1 MKQIFNAN
9 WQFLKMGIDTSP
21 EDMRKQQAQF
31 APVDIPHDWL
41 IFDTANLYE
50 DGRGWYRKKT
60 HIDYKDGDHVFLYF
74 EAVYMDTEI
83 YINGKKTWEWKY
95 GYSSFEVEITP
106 YLTGGEEEILVSVSH
121 RSPNTRW
128 YSGAG
133 IFRDIYLKVV
143 PETYFVTDGLYVSAK
158 PGAEENPAGAWEVKL
173 AAEVAGKEAAGSRVT
188 FRILR
193 EGNVVGTAK
202 GTVSEKT
209 VVNPAA
215 DTPWYKAQNEQKK
228 HAAQGQQKVPGAT
241 LFEAT
246 LEVEA
251 PELWDVESPKLYFAE
266 AILENGEREA
276 ARFGFKTMKFD
287 PDRGFFLNG
296 RWLKLH
302 GACEHHDLGCLGAA
316 YYSAAMR
323 RKFQTLQEMGVN
335 AVRTTHNMPAKDLMD
350 LADEMGMLIVAEG
363 FDMWEMPKTTYDYA
377 RFFKEW
383 AESDVASWVRRDRNH
398 ASLMMWSI
406 GNEIY
411 DTHFNEHGYE
421 ITADL
426 KKWVEDNDYLGNAP
440 VTIGS
445 NFLPWENTQKCV
457 DLLKLAGYNYLEKCY
472 DEHHEKY
479 PDWVIY
485 GSETASVVH
494 SRGIYHFPLKKLL
507 LADDDE
513 QCSALGNSTTS
524 WGAES
529 VEKCITDD
537 RDASYCMGQFIWT
550 GFDYIGEPT
559 PYKTK
564 NSYYGQIDTAGFPKD
579 AYYTFRAEWTDYR
592 QKPMVHLF
600 PHWDFNPGQLIDVR
614 VCSNA
619 PSVELFFNGESLGR
633 RNIDHAKDKNLIQDW
648 QILYTPGELVAV
660 AYDENGREIARE
672 RRVSFGDTAALTLSA
687 DKEQLVADGR
697 DLAFVTISAVDKE
710 GNPVENGAD
719 YVNVSVT
726 GAGRLIGLD
735 NGDSTDYD
743 SYKGTRRKLF
753 SGKLLAVIGATKEAG
768 EICVTVTGDD
778 LTPVELRL
786 QAALPEGEVY
796 SADGMVW
803 MNPAEVPV
811 GLQNKAEVCPSDKKW
826 IRKIEIQ
833 CPEGQLLSGG
843 KKQMEVTA
851 KLYPE
856 DAQYREI
863 EWSAVTASGIASPI
877 AKVEGDGTRALL
889 TGKADGEFMLRCT
902 AKNGTDKV
910 KLISQVEF
918 KAEGLGKPFLDP
930 YEFVSGGLCNCTVGD
945 IGNGNEKGVSS
956 GHERSQIGFVDVDFG
971 EFGSDEITIPI
982 FALDAKPYQIEIW
995 EGMADEEG
1003 SEKLADVVYQKPSIW
1018 AVYQPETY
1026 KLSRKMKGLT
1036 TLCLV
1041 FYAKVHVKGFSFT
1054 KPKKAFCQ
1062 LLASDCSRVY
1072 GDSFVKKGDAIE
1084 KIGNNVALEYTDMNF
1099 EQTGASKV
1107 FICGR
1112 TPLDK
1117 NTIHIRFTGEQGTET
1132 QIVEFGGKSMAG
1144 AECDAGNAA
1153 CEDACSE
1160 SACDGYTVQEFALE
1174 TVTGMQ
1180 KVELVFLPGSNFDL
1194 KWLRFEESA
1203 LTIRRAQDT
1212 DMARI
1217 DDLLFQVLEVHH
1229 QGRPDL
1235 FKGGVKKYTDEELL
1249 EILKDDK
1256 RPVFVAEDENGT
1268 VQGYAFCVFIR
1279 REDNNILTDIKTLY
1293 IDDLCVD
1300 ETARGQKVG
1309 KRLYEYVL
1317 DFARRNDCYNVTL
1330 NVWSCNESAMKFYE
1344 KCGLKPQKV
1353 GMEVIL

>member
-1 MKQIFNAN
+1 MKQIFNAG
-9 WQFLKMGIDTSP
+9 WQFLKMGIDTSM
-21 EDMRKQQAQF
+21 EEMRAMQANF

-50 DGRGWYRKKT
+50 DGRGWYRKKVQ
-60 HIDYKDGDHVFLYF
+60 IDYKEGDHVFLDF
-74 EAVYMDTEI
+74 DGVYMDTEL
-83 YINGKKTWEWKY
+83 YINGSKAWEWKY
-95 GYSSFEVEITP
+95 GYSSFEAEITP
-106 YLTGGEEEILVSVSH
+106 YLTGGEEEILVSVAH

-133 IFRDIYLKVV
+133 IFRDIFLKVV
-143 PETYFVTDGLYVSAK
+143 PETYFVTDGLYVSAT
-158 PGAEENPAGAWEVKL
+158 PAEDSENFAALPWNVKIS
-173 AAEVAGKEAAGSRVT
+173 AEVAGKAAKDAQVT
-188 FRILR
+188 FYLKR
-193 EGNVVGTAK
+193 EGKVVCTAK
-202 GTVSEKT
+202 GELSAKT
-209 VVNPAA
+209 AVNPAA
-215 DTPWYKAQNEQKK
+215 DTPWSR
-228 HAAQGQQKVPGAT
+228 QQTKEKVGADVKGGAGV
-241 LFEAT
+241 LIFEAHM
-246 LEVEA
+246 EVEN
-251 PELWDVESPKLYFAE
+251 PDLWDVEHPNLYMVE
-266 AILENGEREA
+266 ALLENGEKESC
-276 ARFGFKTMKFD
+276 RFGFKTTKFD
-287 PDRGFFLNG
+287 PKEGFFLNG

-302 GACEHHDLGCLGAA
+302 GACEHHDLGSLGAA
-316 YYSAAMR
+316 YYSSAMR
-323 RKFQTLQEMGVN
+323 RKMKTLQEMGVN
-335 AVRTTHNMPAKDLMD
+335 AIRTTHNMPAKDLMD

-398 ASLMMWSI
+398 ASLIMWSI

-411 DTHFNEHGYE
+411 DTHFNEHGFE
-421 ITADL
+421 ITANL
-426 KKWVEDNDYLGNAP
+426 KKWVEDNDFRGNAP

-457 DLLKLAGYNYLEKCY
+457 DLLKLAGYNYLEKIY

-579 AYYTFRAEWTDYR
+579 AYYTFQSEWTDYR
-592 QKPMVHLF
+592 TNPMVHVF

-619 PSVELFFNGESLGR
+619 PQVELFFNGQSLGR
-633 RNIDHAKDKNLIQDW
+633 KNIDHEKDKKLIQDW

-660 AYDENGREIARE
+660 AYDENGKEIARE
-672 RRVSFGDTAALTLSA
+672 SRCSFKDTAALTLTA
-687 DKEQLVADGR
+687 DRRKLQADGR
-697 DLAFVTISAVDKE
+697 ELAFVTIQAVDQD

-753 SGKLLAVIGATKEAG
+753 SGKLLAVIAAKKEAG
-768 EICVTVTGDD
+768 EICVKVTGDG
-778 LTPVELRL
+778 LLPVEMKLE
-786 QAALPEGEVY
+786 AVLPEGELY

-803 MNPAEVPV
+803 MNPKEVPV
-811 GLQNKAEVCPSDKKW
+811 GLENTDEVCPSDKKW
-826 IRKIEIQ
+826 IRKIEIL
-833 CPEGQLLSGG
+833 CPEGQVLTGD
-843 KKQMEVTA
+843 KKQMKVSA

-856 DAQYREI
+856 DAQYTQI
-863 EWSAVTASGIASPI
+863 EWSAVTVSGIGSPL
-877 AKVEGDGTRALL
+877 AKVEGNGTEALV

-910 KLISQVEF
+910 KLISQIEF
-918 KAEGLGKPFLDP
+918 KGEGLGKPFLDP

-956 GHERSQIGFVDVDFG
+956 GFEKSQIGFVDVDFG
-971 EFGSDEITIPI
+971 DFGSDEITIPI
-982 FALDAKPYQIEIW
+982 FALDGKPYRIEIW

-1003 SEKLADVVYQKPSIW
+1003 SEKLADVIYQKPSIW

-1026 KLSRKMKGLT
+1026 KLSRRMKGLT

-1041 FYAKVHVKGFSFT
+1041 FYEKVHVKGFSFT
-1054 KPKKAFCQ
+1054 RPQKAFCQ
-1062 LLASDCSRVY
+1062 LWASDCNRVY
-1072 GDSFVKKGDAIE
+1072 GDSFVRNGSAIE
-1084 KIGNNVALEYTDMNF
+1084 GIGNNVALEFADMDF
-1099 EQTGASKV
+1099 GTQGASKLV
-1107 FICGR
+1107 ICGR

-1117 NTIHIRFTGEQGTET
+1117 NTIHVRFTGTCGTQT
-1132 QIVEFGGKSMAG
+1132 QIVEFAHGSGK
-1144 AECDAGNAA
+1144 E
-1153 CEDACSE
+1153 
-1160 SACDGYTVQEFALE
+1160 DGYGEQEFALE
-1174 TVTGMQ
+1174 TVKGAN

-1194 KWLRFEESA
+1194 KWLRFE
-1203 LTIRRAQDT
+1203 
-1212 DMARI
+1212 
-1217 DDLLFQVLEVHH
+1217 
-1229 QGRPDL
+1229 
-1235 FKGGVKKYTDEELL
+1235 K
-1249 EILKDDK
+1249 
-1256 RPVFVAEDENGT
+1256 
-1268 VQGYAFCVFIR
+1268 
-1279 REDNNILTDIKTLY
+1279 
-1293 IDDLCVD
+1293 
-1300 ETARGQKVG
+1300 
-1309 KRLYEYVL
+1309 
-1317 DFARRNDCYNVTL
+1317 
-1330 NVWSCNESAMKFYE
+1330 
-1344 KCGLKPQKV
+1344 
-1353 GMEVIL
+1353 